1 MKKRMTV
8 VDLVHLDCQSQRIA
22 LNKDVDNTDASI
34 LDNKDQKHG
43 THALYDRLWV
53 KIADRKMNLKS
64 ILKNHIELKDGQKR
78 GI

>member
-1 MKKRMTV
+1 MTV

-34 LDNKDQKHG
+34 WDNKDQKHG

-53 KIADRKMNLKS
+53 KIADR
-64 ILKNHIELKDGQKR
+64 
-78 GI
+78 